1 MHLTLPDPSAEVV
14 PAKATTDTR
23 FWRPWPGRRSTLAV
37 GRARHLAASMVLA
50 GAIILM
56 QAGQLRSQA
65 APEPPGAWRVE
76 CTGDGK
82 TLECRAIQQIFQLP
96 SRQLVASVA
105 VRYVPETKGA
115 TMSLLLPLG
124 LNLTEPVLIK
134 VDNGPPE
141 RQPIQTCNNAGCLVT
156 MATNDKF
163 LAAMRTGA
171 DLKLTVQD
179 ASKKPIEMSLPLL
192 GFGIA
197 YDKTK

>member
-1 MHLTLPDPSAEVV
+1 MHA
-14 PAKATTDTR
+14 PA
-23 FWRPWPGRRSTLAV
+23 RPR
-37 GRARHLAASMVLA
+37 GRAHRMIAFLATAAAVTFMPPGNMSA
-50 GAIILM
+50 
-56 QAGQLRSQA
+56 QP
-65 APEPPGAWRVE
+65 APEPPAAWRVE

-82 TLECRAIQQIFQLP
+82 SLECRAIQQIFQLP

-105 VRYVPETKGA
+105 VRFTPEAKAGV
-115 TMSLLLPLG
+115 MSILLPLG

-141 RQPIQTCNNAGCLVT
+141 RQSIQTCNNSGCLVT
-156 MATNDKF
+156 MTTNDKF

-179 ASKKPIEMSLPLL
+179 ASKKPVEMSLPLL

>member
-14 PAKATTDTR
+14 PARAGTR
-23 FWRPWPGRRSTLAV
+23 MPCLLVRLRRRSALAL
-37 GRARHLAASMVLA
+37 GPAHHLAASMMLA

-56 QAGQLRSQA
+56 QAGQLRAQGG
-65 APEPPGAWRVE
+65 PETPGAWRVE

-96 SRQLVASVA
+96 SRQLIASVA

>member
-1 MHLTLPDPSAEVV
+1 MHLSLFCLTP
-14 PAKATTDTR
+14 R
-23 FWRPWPGRRSTLAV
+23 MR
-37 GRARHLAASMVLA
+37 GRAHRIIAFVAVVAASTFV
-50 GAIILM
+50 
-56 QAGQLRSQA
+56 QAGNLSAQ
-65 APEPPGAWRVE
+65 APEPPSAWRVE

-82 TLECRAIQQIFQLP
+82 SLECRAIQQIFQLP

-105 VRYVPETKGA
+105 VRFTPEAKAGV
-115 TMSLLLPLG
+115 MSILLPLG
-124 LNLTEPVLIK
+124 LNLTEPVAIK

-156 MATNDKF
+156 MTANDKL
-163 LAAMRTGA
+163 LAAMRTGT

-179 ASKKPIEMSLPLL
+179 ANKKPIDMSLPLL

>member
-1 MHLTLPDPSAEVV
+1 MHLSRSSL
-14 PAKATTDTR
+14 
-23 FWRPWPGRRSTLAV
+23 RPRLR
-37 GRARHLAASMVLA
+37 GRAPTIIARMMLAAAATLLQA
-50 GAIILM
+50 GALSA
-56 QAGQLRSQA
+56 Q
-65 APEPPGAWRVE
+65 APETPGAWRVE

-141 RQPIQTCNNAGCLVT
+141 RQPIQTCNNSGCLVT
-156 MATNDKF
+156 MAVNDKF
-163 LAAMRTGA
+163 LAAMRTGL